1 MKTKFLLVAVLLFAS
16 IGTQAQAAV
25 VNFFESTSAGIIN
38 VVGGERR
45 QTLLE
50 VLAPVRINAL
60 RAQLN
65 PTAPVSGYTWSIFE
79 ATQDEPFGGPAV
91 FSQSVDFPNA
101 DFTTYSIA
109 TDLLLNPGF
118 YTMELLSA
126 VSTGMARY
134 DEANENLPF
143 VAGGLFR
150 ILNGGANGSLGVD
163 TLPSFGVD
171 AVAAPVSAVPLPAA
185 LPLLAT
191 ALGGLG
197 ILTWRRKRSP
207 A

>member
-1 MKTKFLLVAVLLFAS
+1 MKIRVLLAAAILSS
-16 IGTQAQAAV
+16 IAGTQAQAAV
-25 VNFFESTSAGIIN
+25 VNFFESTSAGIFN

-45 QTLLE
+45 QTLFE
-50 VLAPVRINAL
+50 VLAPVQINAL

-79 ATQDEPFGGPAV
+79 ATQDEPFGGPQV

-101 DFTTYSIA
+101 GFTTYSIA

-118 YTMELLSA
+118 YTLELLSA

-143 VAGGLFR
+143 EAGGLFR
-150 ILNGGANGSLGVD
+150 ILNGGANESLGID
-163 TLPSFGVD
+163 TLPSFSVD
-171 AVAAPVSAVPLPAA
+171 AEAAVSAVPLPAA

-197 ILTWRRKRSP
+197 LLTWRRNRSP